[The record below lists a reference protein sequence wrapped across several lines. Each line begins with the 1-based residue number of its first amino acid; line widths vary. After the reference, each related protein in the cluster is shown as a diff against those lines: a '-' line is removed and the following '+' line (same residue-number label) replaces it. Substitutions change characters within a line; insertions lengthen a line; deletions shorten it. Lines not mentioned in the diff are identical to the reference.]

1 MEITGLYADA
11 VYIALTLFAM
21 YAHWQKKAI
30 KNEGVNTLSSHFLEN
45 FWSTTVP
52 AMAAG
57 IIGYF
62 GLAAMSPE
70 TFYPVS
76 KIGLVSVFTW
86 AFTSDSLLNGEIKPK
101 T

>member
-1 MEITGLYADA
+1 MEITGLYADGI
-11 VYIALTLFAM
+11 YLALTLFAM

-30 KNEGVNTLSSHFLEN
+30 KNEGSGTLASHFTES
-45 FWSTTVP
+45 FWTTTVP
-52 AMAAG
+52 AIAAG
-57 IIGYF
+57 VIGYF
-62 GLAAMSPE
+62 GLAALSPE

-101 T
+101 E